1 MKRHVVASLIVAA
14 LSIPLACACGG
25 GESHESATGG
35 ASPTPGAGTSPT
47 LPPPGNNPATLR
59 ERTREVKTVRSL
71 LEQVVYGLAHRR
83 SKSDSEYFSNG
94 LWHSADTSCWRCNVG
109 PGTAAA
115 VLWRTGTWRRAWF
128 REIAIETFDRALKT
142 HTMPDGSF
150 GPPLAGE
157 PNDGVTTEFFG
168 DELGIA
174 YHELEPTLGRAR
186 AAQWR
191 KALVRASTYLRREV
205 GSVYVNGNINLGTAL
220 MFKLTADATGDPR
233 WNDEYQRELTFT
245 LRPPP
250 ADGLGAGLHVKGVAT
265 SATGLVHA
273 SGYLAERGAGGIG
286 FDPSYTSVQDD
297 IAARLYAI
305 GPSQQSLRL
314 IDLFTNA
321 LLPRV
326 DRTFRLHTY
335 GGTRHGAPDGVIPF
349 TTTALPILAFDG
361 GRTDLVSRAIGQL
374 ARIRI
379 EFGNALQFPYGNSY
393 RLVGLES
400 TALIALAAPIP
411 TATGA

>member
-1 MKRHVVASLIVAA
+1 MVPAQRRR
-14 LSIPLACACGG
+14 CCGG
-25 GESHESATGG
+25 RAHGG
-35 ASPTPGAGTSPT
+35 ALGCA
-47 LPPPGNNPATLR
+47 
-59 ERTREVKTVRSL
+59 
-71 LEQVVYGLAHRR
+71 GLA
-83 SKSDSEYFSNG
+83 
-94 LWHSADTSCWRCNVG
+94 
-109 PGTAAA
+109 
-115 VLWRTGTWRRAWF
+115 
-128 REIAIETFDRALKT
+128 IATFDRAVKM

-150 GPPLAGE
+150 GPPNAGE

-174 YHELEPTLGRAR
+174 YHELEPTLGTAR
-186 AAQWR
+186 AARWR
-191 KALVRASTYLRREV
+191 TALVRASNYLRREV
-205 GSVYVNGNINLGTAL
+205 ASVYVNGNINFGTAL
-220 MFKLTADATGDPR
+220 MFKLTAEATGSPH
-233 WNDEYQRELTFT
+233 WNAMYRQELSFT
-245 LRPPP
+245 LRPP
-250 ADGLGAGLHVKGVAT
+250 AAAGSGAGLHVMGVTT
-265 SATGLVHA
+265 STAGLMHA
-273 SGYLAERGAGGIG
+273 SGYLAERGVGGIG
-286 FDPSYTSVQDD
+286 FDPSYTELQDD

-305 GPSQQSLRL
+305 DPDEQSVGLM
-314 IDLFTNA
+314 DLLTNA

-349 TTTALPILAFDG
+349 TTTALPILAFEG
-361 GRTDLVSRAIGQL
+361 GRTDLLSRAIGQL

>member
-1 MKRHVVASLIVAA
+1 
-14 LSIPLACACGG
+14 
-25 GESHESATGG
+25 
-35 ASPTPGAGTSPT
+35 
-47 LPPPGNNPATLR
+47 LR
-59 ERTREVKTVRSL
+59 
-71 LEQVVYGLAHRR
+71 G
-83 SKSDSEYFSNG
+83 
-94 LWHSADTSCWRCNVG
+94 
-109 PGTAAA
+109 
-115 VLWRTGTWRRAWF
+115 
-128 REIAIETFDRALKT
+128 IAIETFDRALKM

-174 YHELEPTLGRAR
+174 YHELEPALGSAR
-186 AAQWR
+186 AARWR
-191 KALVRASTYLRREV
+191 RALVRASTYLRREV

-220 MFKLTADATGDPR
+220 MFKLTADATGDAR
-233 WNDEYQRELTFT
+233 WKKEYQRELTFT
-245 LRPPP
+245 LRPPT
-250 ADGLGAGLHVKGVAT
+250 AAGRGAGLHVKGVST

-273 SGYLAERGAGGIG
+273 YGYLAERGTGGIG

-297 IAARLYAI
+297 IAARLYAT
-305 GPSQQSLRL
+305 GPGQQSLRL
-314 IDLFTNA
+314 MDLFTNA

-335 GGTRHGAPDGVIPF
+335 GGTRHGAPNGVIPF
-349 TTTALPILAFDG
+349 TTTALPILAFEG
-361 GRTDLVSRAIGQL
+361 GRTDLVSRAIAQL
-374 ARIRI
+374 ARIRT

-400 TALIALAAPIP
+400 TALIALAPPIS